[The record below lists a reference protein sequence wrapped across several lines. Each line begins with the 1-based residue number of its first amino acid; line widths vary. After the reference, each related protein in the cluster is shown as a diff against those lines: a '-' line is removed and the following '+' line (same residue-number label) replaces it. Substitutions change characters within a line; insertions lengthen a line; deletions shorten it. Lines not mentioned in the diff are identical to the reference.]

1 MVVQNMVR
9 NFLWG
14 VVRNSIPSKS
24 NLVRRGVLGEN
35 ICDHCKADSEDII
48 HAP

>member
-1 MVVQNMVR
+1 MVVQNKVR

-14 VVRNSIPSKS
+14 VIRNSIPSKS
-24 NLVRRGVLGEN
+24 NLVHRGVLGEN
-35 ICDHCKADSEDII
+35 IYDHCKDGSKDII